1 MPEKYFPLK
10 DEAWEDELFDEIQKG
25 DKVWYENEQG
35 QTCKGKA
42 MLLGPMGWVLKVR
55 NGQPKVVNE
64 GYNYLGHKP
73 MKGRTPDHLGHFL
86 NKHTMEIIKI
96 LKY

>member
-1 MPEKYFPLK
+1 MPERYFPLK

-25 DKVWYENEQG
+25 DKVWYRTAQG
-35 QTCKGKA
+35 QVRSGKA
-42 MLLGPMGWVLKVR
+42 LMIGPMGWVLDTGGVD
-55 NGQPKVVNE
+55 QKVVNE

-86 NKHTMEIIKI
+86 TKFADD
-96 LKY
+96 

>member
-1 MPEKYFPLK
+1 M
-10 DEAWEDELFDEIQKG
+10 WEDELFDEIQKG
-25 DKVWYENEQG
+25 DQVWYENEQG

-64 GYNYLGHKP
+64 GYNYLAI
-73 MKGRTPDHLGHFL
+73 RRCQAENQITWDIF
-86 NKHTMEIIKI
+86 
-96 LKY
+96 

>member
-25 DKVWYENEQG
+25 DKVWYENNVG
-35 QTCKGKA
+35 QVCKAKA
-42 MLLGPMGWVLKVR
+42 VMIGPMGWVLKIP
-55 NGQPKVVNE
+55 NGQAKVVNE

-73 MKGRTPDHLGHFL
+73 MKGREPDHLGHFL
-86 NKHTMEIIKI
+86 NTHIGD
-96 LKY
+96 